1 MKPEALLEL
10 LENVADQLGIRVSYE
25 QLQSSV
31 VTGGLCKVKGAY
43 RVIIDKRATSEERVT
58 TLATALA
65 TAMASLPAARLDEL
79 AMPAKVRELLRLH
92 EPSSKHR
99 RTAA

>member
-1 MKPEALLEL
+1 MKPEVLLEL
-10 LENVADQLGIRVSYE
+10 LENAADQLGIRVSYE

-43 RVIIDKRATSEERVT
+43 RIIIDKRATSEERVGS
-58 TLATALA
+58 LAAALA
-65 TAMASLPAARLDEL
+65 SFPAARLDEL
-79 AMPAKVRELLRLH
+79 ALPAKVRELLRLH
-92 EPSSKHR
+92 EPSGKHR

>member
-1 MKPEALLEL
+1 MKPEVLLEL
-10 LENVADQLGIRVSYE
+10 LENAADQLGIRVSYE

-43 RVIIDKRATSEERVT
+43 RVIIDKRATSEERVG

-65 TAMASLPAARLDEL
+65 SFPAAQLDEL
-79 AMPAKVRELLRLH
+79 SLPPKVRDLLRLH
-92 EPSSKHR
+92 EPSGKHR

>member
-1 MKPEALLEL
+1 MKPEVLLEQ
-10 LENVADQLGIRVSYE
+10 LEQAADRLGIRVSYE

-43 RVIIDKRATSEERVT
+43 RIIIDKRASSEERLS
-58 TLATALA
+58 TLAAALA
-65 TAMASLPAARLDEL
+65 AFPPGNPGGWIDASEVSPKL
-79 AMPAKVRELLRLH
+79 RELLRLH

>member
-25 QLQSSV
+25 PLQSSV
-31 VTGGLCKVKGAY
+31 VTGGLCKVKGVY
-43 RVIIDKRATSEERVT
+43 RVIIDKRATSEERVS
-58 TLATALA
+58 TLATALG
-65 TAMASLPAARLDEL
+65 SFGPARLDEL

-92 EPSSKHR
+92 EPSGKHG

>member
-1 MKPEALLEL
+1 MKPEVLLEQ

-25 QLQSSV
+25 LLQSSV

-43 RVIIDKRATSEERVT
+43 RIIIDKKATTEERVG

-65 TAMASLPAARLDEL
+65 SFPATRLDEL

-92 EPSSKHR
+92 EPSGKHR

>member
-1 MKPEALLEL
+1 MKPEVLLEH
-10 LENVADQLGIRVSYE
+10 LEAAAERLEIRVSYE

-43 RVIIDKRATSEERVT
+43 RIIIDKRATPEERVT
-58 TLATALA
+58 TLAGAI
-65 TAMASLPAARLDEL
+65 AAAAPGRLDEL
-79 AMPAKVRELLRLH
+79 ELPPKVRELLRLH
-92 EPSSKHR
+92 EASSSKHR

>member
-1 MKPEALLEL
+1 MKPEVLLEL
-10 LENVADQLGIRVSYE
+10 LEHAADQLGIRVSYE

-43 RVIIDKRATSEERVT
+43 RIIIDKRATSEERV
-58 TLATALA
+58 ATIAGALA
-65 TAMASLPAARLDEL
+65 SFPAARLDEL
-79 AMPAKVRELLRLH
+79 ALPAKVRDLLRLH
-92 EPSSKHR
+92 EPSGKHR

>member
-25 QLQSSV
+25 PLQSSV

-43 RVIIDKRATSEERVT
+43 RIIIDKRAQMNDRV
-58 TLATALA
+58 
-65 TAMASLPAARLDEL
+65 ARGEVLWG
-79 AMPAKVRELLRLH
+79 K
-92 EPSSKHR
+92 
-99 RTAA
+99 

>member
-1 MKPEALLEL
+1 MKPEAMLEL
-10 LENVADQLGIRVSYE
+10 LENVAEQLGIRVSYE
-25 QLQSSV
+25 LLQSSV

-43 RVIIDKRATSEERVT
+43 RVIIDKKATSEERVS

-65 TAMASLPAARLDEL
+65 SFPAQLEEIAI
-79 AMPAKVRELLRLH
+79 PPKVRELLRLH
-92 EPSSKHR
+92 EPSGKNR